1 MKSAFAKSSLIPVIF
16 FLMATSSQI
25 FAAVEWNI
33 QNTVKTG
40 AVPIDVAVSA
50 NGRSVFVLTDDGNVL
65 IYDRNGKLS
74 ETITVGTHVDQIR
87 IGPSGERLFAASRQN
102 KTVEV
107 ISLRFI
113 RKINI
118 QGSPSKGPQ
127 DAPVIITVFSDFQ

>member
-1 MKSAFAKSSLIPVIF
+1 MKSAFAKSSLVLV
-16 FLMATSSQI
+16 FLFLVATPSQV
-25 FAAVEWNI
+25 FATVEWSI

-40 AVPIDVAVSA
+40 AVPIDVTVSA
-50 NGRSVFVLTDDGNVL
+50 DGRSVFVLTDDGNVL
-65 IYDRNGKLS
+65 IYDRNGKLND
-74 ETITVGTHVDQIR
+74 TITVGTHVDQIR
-87 IGPSGERLFAASRQN
+87 IGPSGEQLFAASRQN

-118 QGSPSKGPQ
+118 QGSPAKGPQ